1 MKDIL
6 CLLLGAGD
14 SSRLWPLSDK
24 HFIPFLGKPLIYHS
38 ISQLFRWGVRNFVIV
53 VNNDNKPNFQIVKSA
68 FPQASISLV
77 SQTKKKG
84 MAGAVLSAKSLIV
97 GKEVLVVGPS
107 DVFEDSL
114 PSQLTKLRA
123 SHPDG
128 IITGMTMENYFPG
141 GYLKVKE
148 GHVTSIVEKPKP
160 NQLPSNIIT
169 FVFDYFKD
177 GGILT
182 EALEKVEEGRDDSF
196 EQGLDWLVKNG
207 RVVKFLHYKGFFG
220 YLKYPWHVLNI
231 SAYYLD
237 KVTEKKEKGVAVDT
251 SSVISGKVYL
261 GEGVRVLEN
270 AKIVGPTYIGRGTVV
285 GNNVLIRKSLIGE
298 NCVIGNGSEIVRS
311 HIGSNCWF
319 HTNYVGDSVVAN
331 NVSMGSGTVLANF
344 RLDEESIKSKVAEDL
359 IDTGKAKLG
368 AIIGENVRI
377 GVNASIM
384 PGIKIGKGS
393 FVGAGVVLD
402 KDLPDDKYC
411 ILNSNGYT
419 VKNNTVSLK
428 NNQRLALREKLRL

>member
-14 SSRLWPLSDK
+14 SSRFWPLSDK

-38 ISQLFRWGVRNFVIV
+38 VSQLFRWGVRNFVIV

-77 SQTKKKG
+77 SQTEKKG
-84 MAGAVLSAKSLIV
+84 MAGAVLSAKSLIA

-128 IITGMTMENYFPG
+128 IITGMTLENYFPG

-148 GHVTSIVEKPKP
+148 GNVTGIVEKPKP
-160 NQLPSNIIT
+160 TELPSNIIT

-177 GGILT
+177 GGMLA
-182 EALEKVEEGRDDSF
+182 EALEKVEENRDDSF
-196 EQGLDWLVKNG
+196 EQGLDWMVKNG

-237 KVTEKKEKGVAVDT
+237 KVTERKDKGVTIDM

-270 AKIVGPTYIGRGTVV
+270 AKIVGPTYIGRGTVI
-285 GNNVLIRKSLIGE
+285 GNNVLIRQSLIGE
-298 NCVIGNGSEIVRS
+298 NCVIGNGSEITRS
-311 HIGSNCWF
+311 HIGNNCWF
-319 HTNYVGDSVVAN
+319 HTNYVGDSVIAN

-344 RLDEESIKSKVAEDL
+344 RLDEGSIKSKIAGQLMDS
-359 IDTGKAKLG
+359 GKVKLG

-402 KDLPDDKYC
+402 RDLSDNKYC
-411 ILNSNGYT
+411 CKAESSYLIKDNRIDISNKT
-419 VKNNTVSLK
+419 RQSLRK
-428 NNQRLALREKLRL
+428 ELRI